1 MKNLFFTYVFALLG
15 TSYISEAFAAPDF
28 EWQVLETKHF
38 EVIYHAPQKE
48 LALMYA
54 FAAEESYKILS
65 EVFSDLP
72 KKTVLAIDDGTDLT
86 NGSATFLPY
95 NWITIYP
102 ALPNPGESLDEYGF
116 WPTSIV
122 VHELTHIANFQPA
135 SGFYTPLL
143 YLMGRI
149 ITPNALLPR
158 WYLEGLAVD
167 SESRY
172 TSFGRLRSSRTQGIL
187 RALSLEDRFRSFG
200 IDQINEVLTNTWP
213 FGERPYYFGSL
224 LQKSL
229 VDQGSKDLRERWNQ
243 RYGRRV
249 PFIIDAV
256 ARDDFN
262 KNYAQL
268 LTDVYQDY
276 QEKALNQV
284 EQIKERGEFKTI
296 AYQSVEHEQY
306 EPTISPDGMKLIY
319 ISKSYRRNGI
329 WLIEKKTEQ
338 DSFSTLMPK
347 LLLNVGSPIKL
358 EWQKDSSGF
367 YFDEVDMD
375 SPFKSYRKIY
385 HFDLNHQ
392 KKTLVTPHLRA
403 QEPGLHPREKQIA
416 YIGSLENGQRYLGI
430 YSLESK
436 QHEILYKAKLQERFS
451 RPLFKDES
459 HLLFVHRDLKGQDH
473 LLEYSIADKMI
484 SKKGLSFS
492 QLRTIALSDSEEE
505 GKKLTAISNTSG
517 VDNLFEWSPEK
528 NGKAAAKTNSLTWI
542 HSYSWPK
549 KTYPL
554 VISQMTGKGLRL
566 FEAGSNNYQLKSTA
580 SLVQYEERPK
590 EALPTNENTGELILD
605 ERSFYPFKYL
615 LPTYILP
622 FIYPLDGGVI
632 VQGSTSAADPVGV
645 NQYLLSGS
653 YDSLTEK
660 GSYGFAYMNQ
670 SFPVGIGVEASQFQ
684 EHLGASDISF
694 EKTHLG
700 GEFTLPLSRRWL
712 IGTGYET
719 TSSKLNSNK
728 LEREGPE
735 VFSTY
740 SSLLDRRYSEFGSL
754 ASVSFKKFL
763 HGSDRVAYDKV
774 SFSLGQKASLPF
786 KGDHSVWLGLK
797 GAFSNEL
804 PRQNILSFGDRSLGA
819 NYLVNLTESQF
830 LYRGYPSGS
839 LIGRQLLNGNL
850 EYRFPINELF
860 YGNGTTALFFRSLSG
875 VAFVDAMA
883 VDGYYYD
890 EISKNTGTYR
900 NTAISEIHPSTGM
913 ELRLDTN
920 LAYHLPITFILGGYY
935 GMSRQM
941 GENFSLF
948 IGIGGQDPL
957 SEVASRHFP

>member
-1 MKNLFFTYVFALLG
+1 MKNLFLTYVFVLIGILHSPS
-15 TSYISEAFAAPDF
+15 TMAAPDF

-72 KKTVLAIDDGTDLT
+72 KKTVLALDDGTDLT

-116 WPTSIV
+116 WPTSIMI
-122 VHELTHIANFQPA
+122 HELTHIANFQPA

-187 RALSLEDRFRSFG
+187 RALSVENKFKSFG

-256 ARDDFN
+256 ARDDFD

-268 LTDVYQDY
+268 LADVYQDY
-276 QEKALNQV
+276 QERSLK
-284 EQIKERGEFKTI
+284 QIEEIKKDGEFKTI
-296 AYQSVEHEQY
+296 AYQKVEHEQY
-306 EPTISPDGMKLIY
+306 EPAVSPDGMKLIY

-329 WLIEKKTEQ
+329 WLIEKKSEQ
-338 DSFSTLMPK
+338 DSFSTLKPK

-385 HFDLNHQ
+385 HFGLDQ
-392 KKTLVTPHLRA
+392 KRKTLVTPDLRG
-403 QEPGLHPREKQIA
+403 QEPGLHPTAKKFTF
-416 YIGSLENGQRYLGI
+416 IGSLENGQRYLGL
-430 YSLESK
+430 YSFETN
-436 QHEILYKAKLQERFS
+436 QYEVLYTAKLQERLS
-451 RPLFKDES
+451 RPLFIDETRILFS
-459 HLLFVHRDLKGQDH
+459 HRTLSGQDT
-473 LLEYSIADKMI
+473 LLEYDTVNKAT
-484 SKKGLSFS
+484 SKKGIPLSQF
-492 QLRTIALSDSEEE
+492 RTPTLNQSEE
-505 GKKLTAISNTSG
+505 GQKLLLLSNTSG
-517 VDNLFEWSPEK
+517 IDNLFEMNLGDKKTTS
-528 NGKAAAKTNSLTWI
+528 KTNSLTWI
-542 HSYSWPK
+542 HSYSWPE

-554 VISQMTGKGLRL
+554 IISQMTGAGLRL
-566 FEAGSNNYQLKSTA
+566 FETGSNSYQLKSKHP
-580 SLVQYEERPK
+580 LVQFKKRPE
-590 EALPTNENTGELILD
+590 EALPTTENTKELVVD

-615 LPTYILP
+615 LPTYLLP

-660 GSYGFAYMNQ
+660 GSYGLAYMNQ
-670 SFPVGIGVEASQFQ
+670 SFPTSIGLQAAQFQ

-694 EKTHLG
+694 EKRNLG
-700 GEFTLPLSRRWL
+700 GEFTLPISRRWL
-712 IGTGYET
+712 IGTGYEKT
-719 TSSKLNSNK
+719 TSKLNSNQ

-763 HGSDRVAYDKV
+763 HGPDRVAYDKA

-786 KGDHSVWLGLK
+786 KGDHSLWLGIK
-797 GAFSNEL
+797 GSFSNQL

-875 VAFVDAMA
+875 VFFVDAMA
-883 VDGYYYD
+883 VDGLYYE
-890 EISKNTGTYR
+890 EISKNTGAYR
-900 NTAISEIHPSTGM
+900 DTGITEIHPSTGA